1 LLIQRCSKLN
11 EKIQNI
17 NNRTYIRVIISLI
30 KLLRGGINMKLKN
43 NDIEKQMKHYN
54 VLGLSIALLEKGR
67 VSGTENYGLLEVESD
82 REVNEN
88 SIFSACSISKF
99 LTGMTAIKLIEE
111 GLLDLDEDINKRLV
125 SWKVP
130 GNEFTKNNSVTLR
143 NLLSHQSGI
152 KDPEGSFS
160 ELNSKTGI
168 PSMVKLLE
176 GKTPYCKV
184 PIKVQC
190 EPESEFHYS
199 DAGFCVVQ
207 QLIEDV
213 TEKPF
218 YQVVNELIFKP
229 LGMEKSHLNT
239 TMLEMDKKEFS
250 CGHNKNGELVDGKY
264 PIYPYPAASG
274 LWTTSLDLA
283 ELVLELLNA
292 LKGES
297 KIGISESLAKELI
310 TPQKGKSWTGLG
322 VFLEG
327 SERELEITSLGWG
340 VGFQCMLVALPH
352 IEKGAVI
359 MTNTEL
365 GVHQMEGIIGEIYKS
380 LMS

>member
-1 LLIQRCSKLN
+1 
-11 EKIQNI
+11 
-17 NNRTYIRVIISLI
+17 
-30 KLLRGGINMKLKN
+30 MKLKN
-43 NDIEKQMKHYN
+43 YNIEEQMKYYN
-54 VLGLSIALLEKGR
+54 VPGISIALLENGQI
-67 VSGTENYGLLEVESD
+67 SGTENYGLLEVESD
-82 REVNEN
+82 RKVNEN
-88 SIFSACSISKF
+88 SIFSSCSISKF
-99 LTGMTAIKLIEE
+99 LTGMIAIKLIEE
-111 GLLDLDEDINKRLV
+111 GLLDLDEDINTRLV
-125 SWKVP
+125 SWKLP
-130 GNEFTKNNSVTLR
+130 ENEFTKNKSVTLR

-152 KDPEGSFS
+152 KDPEGSFT
-160 ELNSKTGI
+160 ELNSKI
-168 PSMVKLLE
+168 NVPSMVELLE
-176 GKTPYCKV
+176 GKTPYCKA
-184 PIKVQC
+184 PIIVHC

-229 LGMEKSHLNT
+229 LSMKNSHFDTT

-283 ELVLELLNA
+283 RLVLELLNA

-297 KIGISESLAKELI
+297 KISISERLAKEMI
-310 TPQKGKSWTGLG
+310 SPQKGKSWTGLG
-322 VFLEG
+322 VFLED
-327 SERELEITSLGWG
+327 SERELKITSLGWG
-340 VGFQCMLVALPH
+340 VGFQCMMVAFSN

-359 MTNTEL
+359 MTNAEL
-365 GVHQMEGIIGEIYKS
+365 GVHQMEGIIGNIYKS
-380 LMS
+380 LML

>member
-1 LLIQRCSKLN
+1 V
-11 EKIQNI
+11 KIKDINI
-17 NNRTYIRVIISLI
+17 PER
-30 KLLRGGINMKLKN
+30 
-43 NDIEKQMKHYN
+43 MKHYN
-54 VLGLSIALLEKGR
+54 VQGLSITLLEGGEI
-67 VSGTENYGLLEVESD
+67 SGTENYGLLEVESD

-99 LTGMTAIKLIEE
+99 LTGMIAIKLIEE

-130 GNEFTKNNSVTLR
+130 ENEFTKNNSVTLR

-229 LGMEKSHLNT
+229 LGMDNSHLNT
-239 TMLEMDKKEFS
+239 TIVEMDKKEFS
-250 CGHNKNGELVDGKY
+250 CGHNKNGKLVDGNY

-283 ELVLELLNA
+283 GLVLELLNA

-340 VGFQCMLVALPH
+340 VGFQCMMVAFSH

-359 MTNTEL
+359 MTNAEL

-380 LMS
+380 LIS